1 MLHLCQIS
9 YNTGTIVTEGQCM
22 RYIDE
27 IIKMDESDGGYVT
40 SRSLKEKV
48 IPTVYLMRM
57 VNADMLRKLA
67 EGIYKSTN

>member
-1 MLHLCQIS
+1 
-9 YNTGTIVTEGQCM
+9 M